1 MTYQQQT
8 AVVEITTA
16 HGSSL
21 FYFSYAAAVMIMD
34 VAMVSLAEM
43 MAADSVETIAHASL
57 LFYFFFAAVAMA
69 TAADVAADA
78 NIAFH
83 HTGEPYRFPFFMF
96 FLMFLFKLL
105 LYRLSGQSYQVLI

>member
-83 HTGEPYRFPFFMF
+83 HAGEPYRFPFFMF

-105 LYRLSGQSYQVLI
+105 LYRLS